1 MSEVPIFLNNGKNAF
16 LPVWNGFG
24 HDLELKT
31 ERFFNGII
39 MSIKFDGQ
47 TFRTRDVL
55 QISRGAWTISF
66 PPLRWHFC
74 ELSNKSWGRQIRTH

>member
-55 QISRGAWTISF
+55 QISRGAWTIRKFLKNKHKISEISF
-66 PPLRWHFC
+66 QSGPNP
-74 ELSNKSWGRQIRTH
+74 S

>member
-55 QISRGAWTISF
+55 QISRGAWTII
-66 PPLRWHFC
+66 
-74 ELSNKSWGRQIRTH
+74 SNLKKFDRIKNKF

>member
-55 QISRGAWTISF
+55 QISRGAWTTMIRNS
-66 PPLRWHFC
+66 
-74 ELSNKSWGRQIRTH
+74 LSNRSAHILSVS